1 MNLIDI
7 IVDGLIHRLDP
18 VLHEYLPVEQ
28 LCAMNAGQLFNLFD
42 QGQRFLMSKKFLGL
56 DAIHEELELR

>member
-1 MNLIDI
+1 MFLI
-7 IVDGLIHRLDP
+7 

-28 LCAMNAGQLFNLFD
+28 LCAMDAGQLFNLFD
-42 QGQRFLMSKKFLGL
+42 QGQRFLMGNKFRGL

>member
-28 LCAMNAGQLFNLFD
+28 LCAMNAGQLFNLLIRD
-42 QGQRFLMSKKFLGL
+42 SVFLWVINFE
-56 DAIHEELELR
+56 D